1 MGLNIM
7 FWNCQGIRPK
17 RKELQ
22 LYLTENSIDIIA
34 LNETFLNK
42 KYTFKVP
49 GYDTI
54 RKDRSTGV
62 KGGVAFLVKHGL
74 VVNKEYRNEDF
85 NIITENEALAIN
97 LELSNN
103 QNLTL
108 ATIYCPNGNPSS
120 SLFHAISNLSDNVMF
135 IGDFNSKLESFGCA
149 KKNTSGPMLKTIQ
162 NKLNLIYLNNDEHTH
177 MDRANGSTD
186 ILDMAFVSPNLA
198 IHDIQFQIGE
208 DLGSDHLPIEISID
222 TAPHRN
228 TYTNHTKYKF
238 DQTDREVFESTL
250 EEALGS
256 ADFSGPM
263 STSDLDKYADFIIAA
278 ISTAVDKAIPTSKSV
293 RPESTPIS
301 DETRA
306 LIKEKRKLRRLYSQ
320 KKDPAVKTRINQL
333 QKQVKEDLKLE
344 SLVSWENFCNS
355 ISLESDPSKSWRKIK
370 NFLKPKGQ
378 RDYPTLHHANK
389 VAKTNADKAQ
399 LFAESVER
407 HFGIESDHF
416 DSNHFH
422 DVNKFV
428 EDNHRHF
435 YPPEDP
441 DPDDY
446 RFDVGNEHELVADVD
461 ATTLIKLVKFLKRG
475 KAPGPDTI
483 PNEVLR
489 LGTTTSLF
497 HHLAKLFT
505 SSIQLGYIPTAWK
518 IATLRM
524 LLKPDKLP
532 SLTTSYRPISLIS
545 SIMKLFER
553 VIEQRLR
560 SHLEHIGF
568 INKHQSGFRRAKST
582 DDHLFRLS
590 QSIMESFNKGEHVV
604 AAFLDVEKAFDNV
617 WHNGLRYKIFQLDL
631 PTKMTRWLSDF
642 LVGRLIQVNVN
653 NFFSNQINPK
663 AGVPQGSVL
672 SPLLFLIYVND
683 LPAPHHNQNSL
694 SQFAD
699 DTAQWA
705 FSLSVRIAAKLLQQD
720 LLNLAM
726 WCAKWRIKLNPEK
739 TKVIIFSRS
748 ILARKTELNL
758 KLYGETLKIYPQVKF
773 LGITFD
779 SQLNFKKHFE
789 DILDRCNTRYYRL
802 RLLANK
808 KWGPSPS
815 SLIQIYKQCV
825 RPIFE
830 YGALSTITT
839 SDNIISKIQ
848 RLQNKFI
855 RLALRLPKY
864 ICSKLLHDS
873 TGLPYVKDRL
883 LSCATKSLDRIAQNP
898 LVEES
903 ISRNRLNPAWDRFP
917 TPLSVVRPGQPS
929 A

>member
-22 LYLTENSIDIIA
+22 LYLTESSIDIIA

-198 IHDIQFQIGE
+198 IHDIQFQIAD

-256 ADFSGPM
+256 AAFSGPM

-301 DETRA
+301 DETRL

-320 KKDPAVKTRINQL
+320 KKDLAVKTRINQL

-441 DPDDY
+441 DDY
-446 RFDVGNEHELVADVD
+446 RFDVGNEHELVAAVD

-532 SLTTSYRPISLIS
+532 FLTTSYRPISLIS

-720 LLNLAM
+720 VLNLAM

-758 KLYGETLKIYPQVKF
+758 TLYGETLKIYPQVKF

-789 DILDRCNTRYYRL
+789 DILDRCNSRYYRL

-815 SLIQIYKQCV
+815 TLIQIYKQCV

-898 LVEES
+898 LIEES